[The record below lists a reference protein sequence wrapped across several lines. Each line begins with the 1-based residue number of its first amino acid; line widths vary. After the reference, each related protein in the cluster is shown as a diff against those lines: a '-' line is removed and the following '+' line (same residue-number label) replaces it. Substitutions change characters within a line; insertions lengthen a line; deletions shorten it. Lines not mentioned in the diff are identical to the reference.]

1 MRIAVSSQLS
11 AISYVLQLTL
21 NAISQISHLISL
33 PMNKIIKYVITDIL
47 RNRIVL
53 FYTVFLLAS
62 SFTVFSLEDS
72 SSKGL
77 LSLLNIILI
86 VVPLVSII
94 FSTIYVYNSAEFVEL
109 LVSQPLKRKTIWLSL
124 FAGLAASLSIA
135 FFIGAGIPVLIYQAN
150 IIGFTMIT
158 VGIVLS
164 VIFVAI
170 ALLATV
176 KMRDKAKGIG
186 AAIMLWLYFSLL
198 FDGFVLFL
206 LFQFADYPLEKPM
219 IAVSALNPIDLSRIL
234 ILLQLDVSAMMG
246 YTGAVFKDFFGT
258 STGLIFSFSV
268 LLLWIALPV
277 WYSTRQFRTK
287 DL

>member
-1 MRIAVSSQLS
+1 MK
-11 AISYVLQLTL
+11 
-21 NAISQISHLISL
+21 
-33 PMNKIIKYVITDIL
+33 KIIKYVITDIL
-47 RNRIVL
+47 RNRMVL
-53 FYTVFLLAS
+53 VYTLFLLAS
-62 SFTVFSLEDS
+62 SFTVFSLEDN

-94 FSTIYVYNSAEFVEL
+94 FSTIYIYNSAEFIEL
-109 LVSQPLKRKTIWLSL
+109 LVSQPLKRKSIWLSL

-135 FFIGAGIPVLIYQAN
+135 FFIGAGIPVLIYQPNA
-150 IIGFTMIT
+150 IGFTMIA
-158 VGIVLS
+158 VGILLS
-164 VIFVAI
+164 IIFVSI

-176 KMRDKAKGIG
+176 KTRDKAKGIG
-186 AAIMLWLYFSLL
+186 SAIMLWLYFSLL

-258 STGLIFSFSV
+258 SAGLLFSV
-268 LLLWIALPV
+268 VILLFWIIIPV
-277 WYSTRQFRTK
+277 WYSTRKFNNK

>member
-1 MRIAVSSQLS
+1 MI
-11 AISYVLQLTL
+11 
-21 NAISQISHLISL
+21 
-33 PMNKIIKYVITDIL
+33 KIVKYVITDIL
-47 RNRIVL
+47 RNKIVL
-53 FYTVFLLAS
+53 VYTLFLMASAFSVFG
-62 SFTVFSLEDS
+62 LEDN

-94 FSTIYVYNSAEFVEL
+94 FSAIYVYNSAEFIEL
-109 LVSQPLKRKTIWLSL
+109 LVSQPLKRKSIWLSI
-124 FAGLAASLSIA
+124 FSGLATSLSIA
-135 FFIGAGIPVLIYQAN
+135 FLIGAGIPVLLYQAN
-150 IIGFTMIT
+150 GIGLTMIA
-158 VGIVLS
+158 VGILLS
-164 VIFVAI
+164 IIFVSI
-170 ALLATV
+170 AMLATV
-176 KMRDKAKGIG
+176 KTRDKAKGIG

-206 LFQFADYPLEKPM
+206 LFQFTDYPMEKPM

-258 STGLIFSFSV
+258 YVGILFSLTILI
-268 LLLWIALPV
+268 LWIAIPV
-277 WYSTRQFRTK
+277 WYATRKFNTK

>member
-1 MRIAVSSQLS
+1 MK
-11 AISYVLQLTL
+11 
-21 NAISQISHLISL
+21 
-33 PMNKIIKYVITDIL
+33 KIVKYVITDIL
-47 RNRIVL
+47 RNKIVL
-53 FYTVFLLAS
+53 VYTLFLLAA
-62 SFTVFSLEDS
+62 SFSVFSLEDN

-94 FSTIYVYNSAEFVEL
+94 FSTIYVYNSAEFIEL

-124 FAGLAASLSIA
+124 FTGLASSLSIA

-150 IIGFTMIT
+150 MIGATMIIIGTL
-158 VGIVLS
+158 LS
-164 VIFVAI
+164 IIFVAI
-170 ALLATV
+170 AMLGTV
-176 KMRDKAKGIG
+176 KVRDKAKGIG

-258 STGLIFSFSV
+258 YTGIIFSLMV
-268 LLLWIALPV
+268 LVLWIALPV
-277 WYSTRQFRTK
+277 WYATRKFNTK